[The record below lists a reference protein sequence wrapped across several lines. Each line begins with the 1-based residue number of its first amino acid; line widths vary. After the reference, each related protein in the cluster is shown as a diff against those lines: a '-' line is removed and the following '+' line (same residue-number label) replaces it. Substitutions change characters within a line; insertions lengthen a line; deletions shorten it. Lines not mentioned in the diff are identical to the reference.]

1 MTIHRSALRTFA
13 LSSFLVAVPFHMA
26 LAQDATAVG
35 ERLRAAFAEQG
46 VEVSW
51 SNISGDAS
59 EMVLADTV
67 ITISGAPAKTPLG
80 KVTLTDITEDGGAYT
95 IGKVT
100 LPNYSMTEDGAT
112 VDITGISLTGLKLP
126 AEGDSDP
133 IAALMLYDAADM
145 ESLTV
150 RIGDKIPFSMNQLH
164 FEITAPEDGQP
175 MEFTGAAEKF
185 TADMSMVEDAEAK
198 KTMDALGYQT
208 INGYFE
214 LAGSWQPTDG
224 RLELSQYD
232 ISIDK
237 AGTIGFTFD
246 LGGYT
251 PDFIKAMQKMQK
263 DMAAQPAGGDN
274 SAQGLAMLGLMQQLT
289 FHSASMRFDDDSL
302 TSKALEFVAAQQG
315 MKGADLANQAK
326 AIVPFLM
333 AQLNNPDLT
342 TQVTAAVTAY
352 LDDPQSIEV
361 SAEPENAVP
370 FAVIMAGAM
379 SPSPQ
384 DLLKTLSVSVT
395 ANED

>member
-35 ERLRAAFAEQG
+35 ERLKAAFAEQG

-185 TADMSMVEDAEAK
+185 TADISMVEDAEAK

>member
-35 ERLRAAFAEQG
+35 ERLKAAFAEQG

-59 EMVLADTV
+59 EIVIADTV
-67 ITISGAPAKTPLG
+67 ITISGAPAETPLG
-80 KVTLTDITEDGGAYT
+80 KVTLTDITEDAGAYT

-126 AEGDSDP
+126 AAGDTDP

-289 FHSASMRFDDDSL
+289 FHSASLRFDDDSL
-302 TSKALEFVAAQQG
+302 TGKALEFLGAQQG